1 MDSVLK
7 NDRERYKFY
16 LKPAWTTED
25 KPRPQSDPRNVVPIP
40 RGRGLGPFIMDKFS
54 EHVRQVVSAAR
65 RKLETRIRDMGEPP
79 PDPALLAPYQSR
91 MDDLR
96 VYESNVRGHPECGV
110 YATTLRRELD
120 ALKKQVGEVYA
131 KWARG
136 TGRLFTDLSIET
148 RQDRLRALSKEFA
161 RDPHL
166 EVGMGYVALRTLNE
180 RMEFKASY
188 AYHTYV
194 RKRFPWDVATSTL
207 CKLKAASVPGISRT
221 VVQYMHDA
229 MRVADRGR
237 RR

>member
-7 NDRERYKFY
+7 SDRERYKFF
-16 LKPAWTTED
+16 LKPAWTIED
-25 KPRPQSDPRNVVPIP
+25 KPRPQSNPRNVVPIP
-40 RGRGLGPFIMDKFS
+40 RGKGLSPFIMDKFS

-65 RKLETRIRDMGEPP
+65 RKFETRIWDMGEPP

-96 VYESNVRGHPECGV
+96 TYESNAQGDPDCGV
-110 YATTLRRELD
+110 YAVTLRRELD
-120 ALKKQVGEVYA
+120 ALKKHVDDVYA
-131 KWARG
+131 EWVKR
-136 TGRLFTDLSIET
+136 TGRPFTDLSIET

-166 EVGMGYVALRTLNE
+166 KVGMGYIALRTFNE
-180 RMEFKASY
+180 RMEFKTSY
-188 AYHTYV
+188 AYLTYV

-207 CKLKAASVPGISRT
+207 CKLKATSVPGVSRT

-229 MRVADRGR
+229 MRVADRSR